1 MSEGRVVAESRAEG
15 TGHLVESKP
24 VTFARVLASEW
35 VKFRSLRSSWAVLA
49 GAVFGMV
56 LIALL
61 IAYDTRH
68 IRPNIQAADLS
79 ASSPLQGWYLGMYLI
94 GALGVLFVTAEYG
107 TGAIRSTLTAVPK
120 RLPVLWAKLV
130 VFVTVTLIAMIA
142 ASFVAF
148 LAAEAFISHYRHGFS
163 LGDPG
168 VLRVFIGTGVLLTL
182 LGMFGAGLGW
192 IIRNTP
198 GALVT
203 YFAILIALPVVFASF
218 LGGWGKA
225 VAEYF
230 PFYAGGSFVQTFRDP
245 NTLAPWPGLLVV
257 VLWVVVTLTIAAVLL
272 RRRDA

>member
-1 MSEGRVVAESRAEG
+1 MTANSVLGEARADG
-15 TGHLVESKP
+15 ARGLVESQP
-24 VTFARVLASEW
+24 VTFRRVVKSEW
-35 VKFRSLRSSWAVLA
+35 IKFRSLRSSWAVLG

-61 IAYDTRH
+61 IAYNTRH
-68 IRPNIQAADLS
+68 IAPNIQAADLS
-79 ASSPLQGWYLGMYLI
+79 ASSPLQGWYLGMYLV
-94 GALGVLFVTAEYG
+94 GALGVLFVTGEYG
-107 TGAIRSTLTAVPK
+107 TGMIRSTLTAVPR

-130 VFVTVTLIAMIA
+130 VFIAVTLAAMIA

-148 LAAEAFISHYRHGFS
+148 VAAEAFISHYRHGFS

-168 VLRVFIGTGVLLTL
+168 VLRVVIGTGVFLTL
-182 LGMFGAGLGW
+182 LGVFGAGLGW

-203 YFAILIALPVVFASF
+203 YFALLVALPVVFATF
-218 LGGWGKA
+218 LGGWGKT

-230 PFYAGGSFVQTFRDP
+230 PIYAGGSFVQTFHEN

-257 VLWVVVTLTIAAVLL
+257 VLWAVVTLTIAAVLL

>member
-1 MSEGRVVAESRAEG
+1 MSANSVLSETRADG
-15 TGHLVESKP
+15 AGGLVESQP
-24 VTFARVLASEW
+24 VTFPRVLAAEW
-35 VKFRSLRSSWAVLA
+35 VKFRSLRSTWLVLA

-61 IAYDTRH
+61 IAYNTRH
-68 IRPNIQAADLS
+68 IAPNIQAADLS

-94 GALGVLFVTAEYG
+94 GALGVLFVTGEYG
-107 TGAIRSTLTAVPK
+107 TGMIRSTLTAVPK

-130 VFVTVTLIAMIA
+130 VFVAVTLVAMIA

-168 VLRVFIGTGVLLTL
+168 VLRVVIGTGVFLTL

-192 IIRNTP
+192 IIRSTP

-203 YFAILIALPVVFASF
+203 YFALLVALPVVFATF
-218 LGGWGKA
+218 LGGWGKT

-230 PFYAGGSFVQTFRDP
+230 PIYAGGSFVQTSRDP
-245 NTLAPWPGLLVV
+245 NTLAPWTGLLVV
-257 VLWVVVTLTIAAVLL
+257 VVWVVVTLTVAAVVL

>member
-1 MSEGRVVAESRAEG
+1 MRADSVLSEARAAG
-15 TGHLVESKP
+15 AGGIVESQP
-24 VTFARVLASEW
+24 VTFPRVVKSEW
-35 VKFRSLRSSWAVLA
+35 IKFRSLRSSWAVLG

-61 IAYDTRH
+61 IAYNTRH
-68 IRPNIQAADLS
+68 VAPNIQAADLS
-79 ASSPLQGWYLGMYLI
+79 ASSPLQGWYLGMYLV
-94 GALGVLFVTAEYG
+94 GALGVLFVTGEYG
-107 TGAIRSTLTAVPK
+107 TGMIRSTLTAVPR

-130 VFVTVTLIAMIA
+130 VFIAVTMAAMIA

-168 VLRVFIGTGVLLTL
+168 VLRAVIGTGVFLTL
-182 LGMFGAGLGW
+182 LGVFGAGLGW

-203 YFAILIALPVVFASF
+203 YFALLVALPVVFATF
-218 LGGWGKA
+218 LGGWGKT

-230 PFYAGGSFVQTFRDP
+230 PIYAGGSFVQTFHES

-257 VLWVVVTLTIAAVLL
+257 VLWAVATLTIAAVLL

>member
-1 MSEGRVVAESRAEG
+1 MSANSSLNEIRPAAVTEHVESRPVTFGRVVS
-15 TGHLVESKP
+15 
-24 VTFARVLASEW
+24 SEW
-35 VKFRSLRSSWAVLA
+35 IKFRSLRSSWAVLG
-49 GAVFGMV
+49 GAVVGMV

-61 IAYDTRH
+61 IAYNTRR
-68 IRPNIQAADLS
+68 IGPNIQAADLS

-94 GALGVLFVTAEYG
+94 GALGVLFVTGEYG
-107 TGAIRSTLTAVPK
+107 TGLIRSTLTAVPK

-168 VLRVFIGTGVLLTL
+168 VLRVVIGTGVLLTL

-203 YFAILIALPVVFASF
+203 YFSILIALPVVFASF
-218 LGGWGKA
+218 LGGWGKT

-230 PFYAGGSFVQTFRDP
+230 PFYAGGSFVQTLRDP
-245 NTLAPWPGLLVV
+245 NTLAPLPGLLVV
-257 VLWVVVTLTIAAVLL
+257 VCWVVATLAVAAVVL

>member
-1 MSEGRVVAESRAEG
+1 MSTDSILSEPRPDAVTRHVESRPVTFGRVV
-15 TGHLVESKP
+15 K
-24 VTFARVLASEW
+24 SEW
-35 VKFRSLRSSWAVLA
+35 VKFRSLRSSWAVLV
-49 GAVFGMV
+49 GAVSGMV
-56 LIALL
+56 VIALL
-61 IAYDTRH
+61 IAYNTRH
-68 IRPNIQAADLS
+68 IAPNIQAADLS

-94 GALGVLFVTAEYG
+94 GALGVLFVTGEYG
-107 TGAIRSTLTAVPK
+107 SGMIRSTLTAVPK

-142 ASFVAF
+142 ASFLAF

-168 VLRVFIGTGVLLTL
+168 VLRVVIGTGVFLTL
-182 LGMFGAGLGW
+182 LGTFGAGLGW
-192 IIRNTP
+192 IIRSTP

-203 YFAILIALPVVFASF
+203 YFALLVALPVVFATF
-218 LGGWGKA
+218 LGGWGKS

-230 PFYAGGSFVQTFRDP
+230 PIYAGGSFVQTFRDP

-257 VLWVVVTLTIAAVLL
+257 VLWAVVTLTIAAVVL

>member
-1 MSEGRVVAESRAEG
+1 MSATSLPGETRTAAVTQRVDSR
-15 TGHLVESKP
+15 P
-24 VTFARVLASEW
+24 VTFARVVSSEW
-35 VKFRSLRSSWAVLA
+35 IKFRSLRSSWAVLG
-49 GAVFGMV
+49 GAVVGMV

-61 IAYDTRH
+61 IAYNTRH
-68 IRPNIQAADLS
+68 ITPNIQANDLA

-94 GALGVLFVTAEYG
+94 GALGVLFVTGEYG
-107 TGAIRSTLTAVPK
+107 TGMIRSTLTAVPK

-130 VFVTVTLIAMIA
+130 VFVVVTAIAMIA

-148 LAAEAFISHYRHGFS
+148 VAAEAFISDYRRGFS

-168 VLRVFIGTGVLLTL
+168 VLRLVIGTGVFLTL

-203 YFAILIALPVVFASF
+203 YFALLVALPVVFATF
-218 LGGWGKA
+218 LGSWGKT

-230 PFYAGGSFVQTFRDP
+230 PIYAGGSFVQTFRDP
-245 NTLAPWPGLLVV
+245 HTLAPWPGLLTV
-257 VLWVVVTLTIAAVLL
+257 VLWVAGALAIGAVVLQ
-272 RRRDA
+272 RRDA

>member
-1 MSEGRVVAESRAEG
+1 MSANSVLSETRADG
-15 TGHLVESKP
+15 AGGLVESQP

-61 IAYDTRH
+61 IAYNTRH
-68 IRPNIQAADLS
+68 VAANIQANDLA

-94 GALGVLFVTAEYG
+94 GALGVLFVTGEYG
-107 TGAIRSTLTAVPK
+107 TGMIRSTLTAVPK

-130 VFVTVTLIAMIA
+130 VFVTVTLVAMIA

-148 LAAEAFISHYRHGFS
+148 LAAEAFISHYRDGFS

-168 VLRVFIGTGVLLTL
+168 VLRVVVGTGVFLTL

-203 YFAILIALPVVFASF
+203 YFALLVALPVVFASF
-218 LGGWGKA
+218 LGGWGKT

-230 PFYAGGSFVQTFRDP
+230 PIYAGGSFVQSFRDP
-245 NTLAPWPGLLVV
+245 STLAPWPGLLVV
-257 VLWVVVTLTIAAVLL
+257 VLWVVVTLTIAAVVL

>member
-1 MSEGRVVAESRAEG
+1 MSANSVLSETRADG
-15 TGHLVESKP
+15 AGGLVESQP
-24 VTFARVLASEW
+24 VTFPRVLAAEW
-35 VKFRSLRSSWAVLA
+35 VKFRSLRSTWLVLA

-61 IAYDTRH
+61 IAYNTRH
-68 IRPNIQAADLS
+68 IAPNIQAADLS

-94 GALGVLFVTAEYG
+94 GALGVLFVTGEYG
-107 TGAIRSTLTAVPK
+107 TGMIRSTLTAVPK

-130 VFVTVTLIAMIA
+130 VFVAVTLVAMIA

-148 LAAEAFISHYRHGFS
+148 LAAEAFISHYRYGFS

-168 VLRVFIGTGVLLTL
+168 VLRVVIGTGVFLTL

-192 IIRNTP
+192 IIRSTP

-203 YFAILIALPVVFASF
+203 YFALLVALPVVFATF
-218 LGGWGKA
+218 LGGWGKT

-230 PFYAGGSFVQTFRDP
+230 PIYAGGSFVQTSRDP
-245 NTLAPWPGLLVV
+245 NTLAPWTGLLVV
-257 VLWVVVTLTIAAVLL
+257 VVWVIVTLTVAAVVL